1 MSAILFLLVVLVVSL
16 VGGLVLWLQ
25 HRNPQTMD
33 SGIDDF
39 HREMRALAPPTGKDQ
54 RRSRTVR
61 PQRQR
66 GEG

>member
-1 MSAILFLLVVLVVSL
+1 MGALLFLLVVVVVSA
-16 VGGLVLWLQ
+16 VGGLILWLQ
-25 HRNPQTMD
+25 HRNPQTMH

-39 HREMRALAPPTGKDQ
+39 HREMRALAPPTAAEE

-66 GEG
+66 EDG

>member
-1 MSAILFLLVVLVVSL
+1 MGALLFLLVVLVVSL

-25 HRNPQTMD
+25 HRNPQTMH

-39 HREMRALAPPTGKDQ
+39 HREMRALAPPTTAEE
-54 RRSRTVR
+54 RRSRVVR

-66 GEG
+66 REQ

>member
-1 MSAILFLLVVLVVSL
+1 MSAILFLLVVVVVSL
-16 VGGLVLWLQ
+16 VGGIVLWLQ

-33 SGIDDF
+33 SGIADF
-39 HREMRALAPPTGKDQ
+39 HREMKALAPPTASDD

-66 GEG
+66 KEG